1 MPKTTLARW
10 LAAACLAI
18 TFTQTAQAQ
27 DRVRIALSDFGTFP
41 NIFAELGTR
50 SGIFKKHNIA
60 VEPIYTQGGGETFQ
74 AVLSNSVDIGVGL
87 GTYAVF
93 AAAAKGAPLRIV
105 GNAMVG
111 ADDLRWYVRAD
122 SPIKTPQDFKD
133 RTVAYSTSGSST
145 AMLVREFAT
154 FFKVDFKAVAAG
166 SPTANLTQVMSGQ
179 IDVGWGGAPDISRH
193 LEEGKI
199 RVVLNGNDVPKY
211 RGKTVRLLA
220 ASASFYAG
228 KPEVLQ
234 RFLTAYRETVK
245 WAYAD
250 PDAIPAL
257 TGALKLSTHEAET
270 MRGYYP
276 AADLDPD
283 NIEGLDALMKDAVE
297 LKFIQQPLNDEQMK
311 ALFVVP
317 IKK

>member
-1 MPKTTLARW
+1 MPKTTLVRL
-10 LAAACLAI
+10 LAIACLAI
-18 TFTQTAQAQ
+18 TFTQSAQAQ
-27 DRVRIALSDFGTFP
+27 DRIRIALSDFGTFP

-50 SGIFKKHNIA
+50 SGIFKKHNIT

-74 AVLSNSVDIGVGL
+74 AVLSNSVEIGVGL

-105 GNAMVG
+105 GNAMIG

-133 RTVAYSTSGSST
+133 RTVAYSTAGSST

-166 SPTANLTQVMSGQ
+166 SPAANLTQVMSGQ
-179 IDVGWGGAPDISRH
+179 IDVGWGGAPDIARQ
-193 LEEGKI
+193 LEDGKI
-199 RVVLNGNDVPKY
+199 RIILNGNDVPKY
-211 RGKTVRLLA
+211 RGKTIRLLS
-220 ASASFYAG
+220 ASASFYAN
-228 KPEVLQ
+228 KPELLQ

-245 WAYAD
+245 WAYTD
-250 PDAIPAL
+250 PGVIPAITDAL
-257 TGALKLSTHEAET
+257 TISAHEAE
-270 MRGYYP
+270 MLRSYYP
-276 AADLDPD
+276 PADLDPD
-283 NIEGLDALMKDAVE
+283 NIEGLDALMKDAVD
-297 LKFIQQPLNDEQMK
+297 LKFIQQPLSDEQMK